1 MYQGFYKLK
10 ENPFRLSPDPSYLC
24 MTAQHREALAG
35 LVYSLCNDVG
45 LAVLV
50 GEAGTGKT
58 TLLYSLLNLL
68 ERRRFVTAMIN
79 NPTMSRAEF
88 YDFMLAKLEVECP
101 SALKSRQLLAL
112 EDALRRNLA
121 AGRPSVLI
129 VDEAQRLPTELLEEI
144 RLLLNLETPKEKLLR
159 MVVSGQPE
167 LVEIL
172 RRPEMRQLKQRISC
186 LCKLDPLSLEELE
199 EYVNH
204 RLLMAGMAAQ
214 TLFSRENIALIYG
227 CTGGIPRLVNS
238 VCDGALRTGFGLQS
252 RFITEVIIREAAKDL
267 DLDSELEGGRK
278 GLPET
283 NRTEKRDGERVPKDG
298 DRGPKA
304 VASSTAVLNG
314 SNGSHA
320 NGTNGAQ
327 LPLESYA
334 SRQKSL
340 GFLAG
345 LMDRWK

>member
-1 MYQGFYKLK
+1 LYQGFYKLK
-10 ENPFRLSPDPSYLC
+10 ENPFRLNPDPAYLC

-35 LVYSLCNDVG
+35 LVYSLCNEVG

-68 ERRRFVTAMIN
+68 ERRRFVTAMIS

-101 SALKSRQLLAL
+101 SGLKSRQLIAL

-121 AGRPSVLI
+121 SGKPSVLI

-144 RLLLNLETPKEKLLR
+144 RLLLNLETPREKLLR
-159 MVVSGQPE
+159 IVVSGQQE
-167 LVEIL
+167 LIEIL

-186 LCKLDPLSLEELE
+186 LCKLEALSLEELE

-204 RLLMAGMAAQ
+204 RLLLAGMAAQ
-214 TLFSRENIALIYG
+214 TLFSRENLALIHEYS
-227 CTGGIPRLVNS
+227 GGIPRLVNS
-238 VCDGALRTGFGLQS
+238 LCDGALRTGFGMQS
-252 RFITEVIIREAAKDL
+252 RFITESIIREAAKDL
-267 DLDSELEGGRK
+267 DLDAVPGGDAPLAGAAKAERTGK
-278 GLPET
+278 NGLSIP
-283 NRTEKRDGERVPKDG
+283 
-298 DRGPKA
+298 
-304 VASSTAVLNG
+304 VAAASANAVLNG
-314 SNGSHA
+314 SNGVQS
-320 NGTNGAQ
+320 NGVNGAQ
-327 LPLESYA
+327 IPLESYA

-340 GFLAG
+340 GFFAG

>member
-1 MYQGFYKLK
+1 LYQGFYKLK
-10 ENPFRLSPDPSYLC
+10 ENPFRLSPDPAYLC
-24 MTAQHREALAG
+24 MTAQHREAMAG
-35 LVYSLCNDVG
+35 LVYSLCSDVG

-88 YDFMLAKLEVECP
+88 YDFMLAKLGVECASP
-101 SALKSRQLLAL
+101 LKSRQLIAL
-112 EDALRRNLA
+112 EEALKSNLE
-121 AGRPSVLI
+121 AGKPSVLI

-159 MVVSGQPE
+159 MVVSGQQE

-186 LCKLDPLSLEELE
+186 LCKLEPLSLEDLE

-204 RLLMAGMAAQ
+204 RLLMAGMAEQ
-214 TLFSRENIALIYG
+214 TLFSKENIALIYDY
-227 CTGGIPRLVNS
+227 TGGIPRLVNS
-238 VCDGALRTGFGLQS
+238 LCDGALRTGFGAQS
-252 RFITEVIIREAAKDL
+252 PFITEAIIREAAKDL
-267 DLDSELEGGRK
+267 DLDSGPK
-278 GLPET
+278 GKGEALPET
-283 NRTEKRDGERVPKDG
+283 HRMEKRDGVP
-298 DRGPKA
+298 
-304 VASSTAVLNG
+304 VALAAALSGAVLNG
-314 SNGSHA
+314 SNGTQA

-327 LPLESYA
+327 VPFESYA

-340 GFLAG
+340 GFFAG

>member
-1 MYQGFYKLK
+1 LYQGFYKLK
-10 ENPFRLSPDPSYLC
+10 ENPFRLSPDPAYLC

-35 LVYSLCNDVG
+35 LLYSLCNDVG

-58 TLLYSLLNLL
+58 TLLNSMLNLL

-88 YDFMLAKLEVECP
+88 YDFLLARLGVECASP
-101 SALKSRQLLAL
+101 LKSRQLIAL

-121 AGRPSVLI
+121 AGTPSVLI

-144 RLLLNLETPKEKLLR
+144 RLLLNLETPREKLLR
-159 MVVSGQPE
+159 MVMSGQQE
-167 LVEIL
+167 LIEIL

-186 LCKLDPLSLEELE
+186 LCRLQALSLEELE

-204 RLLMAGMAAQ
+204 RLRLAGMTGQ
-214 TLFSRENIALIYG
+214 TLFSNDKMALIHEY
-227 CTGGIPRLVNS
+227 TDGIPRLVNS
-238 VCDGALRTGFGLQS
+238 LCDGALRTGFGMQS
-252 RFITEVIIREAAKDL
+252 RFITEAIIHEAARDL
-267 DLDSELEGGRK
+267 DLGFAEDSGKKEGP
-278 GLPET
+278 LIPVT
-283 NRTEKRDGERVPKDG
+283 
-298 DRGPKA
+298 A
-304 VASSTAVLNG
+304 ASATVVNG
-314 SNGSHA
+314 SNGA
-320 NGTNGAQ
+320 RGNGTSEAEI
-327 LPLESYA
+327 PVDSYT

-340 GFLAG
+340 GFFAG

>member
-1 MYQGFYKLK
+1 
-10 ENPFRLSPDPSYLC
+10 

-88 YDFMLAKLEVECP
+88 YDLMLAKLGVECP
-101 SALKSRQLLAL
+101 STLKSRQLMAL
-112 EDALRRNLA
+112 EETLRRNLA
-121 AGRPSVLI
+121 AGKPAVLI

-144 RLLLNLETPKEKLLR
+144 RLLLNMETPREKLLR

-172 RRPEMRQLKQRISC
+172 RRSEMRQLKQRISC
-186 LCKLDPLSLEELE
+186 LCKLEPLNLAELH

-204 RLLMAGMAAQ
+204 RLLLGGMAVQ
-214 TLFSRENIALIYG
+214 TLFSEDHMALIHAY
-227 CTGGIPRLVNS
+227 TGGIPRLVNS
-238 VCDGALRTGFGLQS
+238 LCDSTLRTGFGMQS
-252 RFITEVIIREAAKDL
+252 RVITEDIISEAAKDL
-267 DLDSELEGGRK
+267 DLDLESGFPGDGG
-278 GLPET
+278 LEPEAA
-283 NRTEKRDGERVPKDG
+283 RMEKRDGVRAPVVPV
-298 DRGPKA
+298 PA
-304 VASSTAVLNG
+304 TTALHG
-314 SNGSHA
+314 SNGKQG
-320 NGTNGAQ
+320 NGVAGTQ
-327 LPLESYA
+327 SPLESYT

-340 GFLAG
+340 GFFAG
-345 LMDRWK
+345 LMERWR

>member
-1 MYQGFYKLK
+1 LYQGFYNLK
-10 ENPFRLSPDPSYLC
+10 ENPFRLSPDPAYLC

-45 LAVLV
+45 LAALV

-68 ERRRFVTAMIN
+68 ERRHFVTAMIN

-88 YDFMLAKLEVECP
+88 YDFMLAKLDVECP
-101 SALKSRQLLAL
+101 SSLKSRQLIAL
-112 EDALRRNLA
+112 EGVLRRNLA
-121 AGRPSVLI
+121 AGKPSVLI

-144 RLLLNLETPKEKLLR
+144 RLLLNMETPREKLLR
-159 MVVSGQPE
+159 IVVSGQQE

-186 LCKLDPLSLEELE
+186 LCKLEPLSLAELR
-199 EYVNH
+199 EYVDH
-204 RLLMAGMAAQ
+204 RLLLGGMAAQ
-214 TLFSRENIALIYG
+214 TLFSEGHIALIHAY
-227 CTGGIPRLVNS
+227 TGGIPRLVNS
-238 VCDGALRTGFGLQS
+238 LCDGALRTGFGMQS
-252 RFITEVIIREAAKDL
+252 RVITEAIIGEAAKDL
-267 DLDSELEGGRK
+267 DLDLETDFAGDGRL
-278 GLPET
+278 LPEAA
-283 NRTEKRDGERVPKDG
+283 RIEKRDGVRAPVVAASATA
-298 DRGPKA
+298 A
-304 VASSTAVLNG
+304 VHGNNG
-314 SNGSHA
+314 TKSNGVM
-320 NGTNGAQ
+320 GTQ

-345 LMDRWK
+345 LMERWK

>member
-1 MYQGFYKLK
+1 
-10 ENPFRLSPDPSYLC
+10 
-24 MTAQHREALAG
+24 MTAQHREAMAG

-68 ERRRFVTAMIN
+68 ERRRFVTAMIS
-79 NPTMSRAEF
+79 NPTMSPAEF

-101 SALKSRQLLAL
+101 SPLKSRQLIAL
-112 EDALRRNLA
+112 EEALRRNLA
-121 AGRPSVLI
+121 AGRPSILI

-159 MVVSGQPE
+159 IVVSGQQE

-172 RRPEMRQLKQRISC
+172 RRAEMRQLKQRISC
-186 LCKLDPLSLEELE
+186 LCKLEPLSLEELE

-214 TLFSRENIALIYG
+214 TLFSKENIALIYEY
-227 CTGGIPRLVNS
+227 TDGIPRLVNS
-238 VCDGALRTGFGLQS
+238 LCDAALRTGFGAQS
-252 RFITEVIIREAAKDL
+252 RFITDAIIREAAKDL
-267 DLDSELEGGRK
+267 DLDSEGERESK
-278 GLPET
+278 ALPET
-283 NRTEKRDGERVPKDG
+283 LRTAKQDRVRVPQ
-298 DRGPKA
+298 A
-304 VASSTAVLNG
+304 AATSAAALNG
-314 SNGSHA
+314 SNGMRA

-327 LPLESYA
+327 MPLESYA

-340 GFLAG
+340 GFFAG
-345 LMDRWK
+345 LMDHWK